1 MTAPYGAVSERK
13 VLIQQ
18 YDYAVRTLMD
28 MVTEGDLIL
37 DPDYQRQYRWTDDKA
52 SRFIESIALNIPVP
66 VLYLAEEADGSF
78 GLLKGLDEAIQQD
91 SVEATIVEPDVILVM
106 FVKGVHGNLQ

>member
-1 MTAPYGAVSERK
+1 MNGDEPVVESDALLSGVEDIEDDQPYEAVGERK

-28 MVTEGDLIL
+28 MIIEGDLQL
-37 DPDYQRQYRWTDDKA
+37 DPDYQRNYRWEDKKA

-66 VLYLAEEADGSF
+66 VFYFAEEPDGRF
-78 GLLKGLDEAIQQD
+78 RAAAKTECN
-91 SVEATIVEPDVILVM
+91 T
-106 FVKGVHGNLQ
+106 